1 MAFGYAFKEGLR
13 GMYRTKLASLTSTF
27 SLFIAVLL
35 LGILARGA
43 FNVYDLSLS
52 LKKAIEVE
60 VFLMDVNEISIR
72 NIGVTIEDDPYVE
85 KFTYISKDSAKA
97 IFLEDF
103 GTDNNPLIE
112 LDFLPASYKI
122 KLKEA
127 ATLQG
132 VDALIAKLEPLAGVD
147 EIRFNRALMEV
158 LESRFQTFVLAGSTI
173 SLLIALAAI
182 FLIFNTIRLTIYA
195 KRNLIRAMKLI
206 GATNRFIRRP
216 FLYEGL
222 LQGFLA
228 GIASLASL
236 MVFFSH
242 LLPAFIPQFN
252 NLKWPYGPWYYLG
265 TAMILFSILLAWTG
279 SRWAARKFLKDQLH
293 ERFS

>member
-1 MAFGYAFKEGLR
+1 MSFRYAFKEGLK
-13 GMYRTKLASLTSTF
+13 GISRTKLASLTSTF

-43 FNVYDLSLS
+43 FNIYDLSLS

-60 VFLMDVNEISIR
+60 VFLQDVNQISIR

-85 KFTYISKDSAKA
+85 SFTYISKDSAKS
-97 IFLEDF
+97 IFLRDF
-103 GTDNNPLIE
+103 GTENNPLIE
-112 LDFLPASYKI
+112 LDFLPASYKV

-132 VDALIAKLEPLAGVD
+132 VDALIEKLKPMPGVD
-147 EIRFNRALMEV
+147 EVRFNRSLMEV
-158 LESRFQTFVLAGSTI
+158 LESRFQTFVLAGSII
-173 SLLIALAAI
+173 SLLIALSAI

-195 KRNLIRAMKLI
+195 KRNIIRAMKLI

-228 GIASLASL
+228 GIAAVGSLF
-236 MVFFSH
+236 VFFSQ
-242 LLPAFIPQFN
+242 LLPAFIPQFSD
-252 NLKWPYGPWYYLG
+252 LKWPYGPWYYLAL
-265 TAMILFSILLAWTG
+265 TMILFSMLLAWLG
-279 SRWAARKFLKDQLH
+279 SHWAARKFLKDQLQ
-293 ERFS
+293 ERIR